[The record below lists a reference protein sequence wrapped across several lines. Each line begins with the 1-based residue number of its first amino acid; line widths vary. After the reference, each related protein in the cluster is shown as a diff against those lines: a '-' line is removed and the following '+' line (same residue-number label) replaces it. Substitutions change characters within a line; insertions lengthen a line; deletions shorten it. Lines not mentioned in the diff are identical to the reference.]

1 MRVSTGT
8 GRSHVIRLTPVTENT
23 ETVMDST
30 PPRRVIETPADGKYW
45 ATCRERNE
53 LSAALNG
60 HGDVFPQARMTVIDG
75 WVFFYRNGEEVWNCN
90 ARCAAANFIVRP
102 A

>member
-1 MRVSTGT
+1 MSSTSSK
-8 GRSHVIRLTPVTENT
+8 RAN
-23 ETVMDST
+23 ETLANG
-30 PPRRVIETPADGKYW
+30 EYW

-53 LSAALNG
+53 ISAALNG

-75 WVFFYRNGEEVWNCN
+75 WAFFYRNSEEVWNCN
-90 ARCAAANFIVRP
+90 ARYAATNFIVQQ